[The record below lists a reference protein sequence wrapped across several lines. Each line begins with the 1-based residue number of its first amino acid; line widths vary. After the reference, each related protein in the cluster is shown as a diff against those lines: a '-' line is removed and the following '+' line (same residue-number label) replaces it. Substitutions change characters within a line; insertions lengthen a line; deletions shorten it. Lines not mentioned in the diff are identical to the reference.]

1 MEITAE
7 RILPRNNEELA
18 GNLDTGFLK
27 VLALVFMLI
36 CHMGVLFFPTV
47 QEMRVL
53 GRIAMPLYAWCLVV
67 GNVKTRRPL
76 MYCLRLLL
84 IAVVSQPLY
93 MMALNHEWNYFS
105 ILFLLCIA
113 TVAIQGI
120 RWGKYLSQIWVPALC
135 YLLLGFIRVD
145 YGWKGLSFILLLY
158 LARNNKAGLFA
169 AFFGF
174 CLFWGT
180 SSGGVTQFFGLEFT
194 FLKWPG
200 IGDLLRA
207 VCKLQSL
214 AVLALPLIL
223 IPTHTRLRLPK
234 WLGYAIYPLHLV
246 LLIVLRVLLKGATWE
261 ALTAYFR

>member
-1 MEITAE
+1 MEVTSD
-7 RILPRNNEELA
+7 RTLPRNREELA

-36 CHMGVLFFPTV
+36 DHAGVLFFPGV

-76 MYCLRLLL
+76 FYCLRLLL
-84 IAVVSQPLY
+84 LAVISQPLY

-105 ILFLLCIA
+105 ILFLLFFA

-120 RWGKYLSQIWVPALC
+120 RWGQFLSQLWVPALC
-135 YLLLGFIRVD
+135 YLLLGFLRVD
-145 YGWKGLSFILLLY
+145 YGWKGLTLILLLY
-158 LARNNKAGLFA
+158 FARGSKSGLAA
-169 AFFGF
+169 AFIGF
-174 CLFWGT
+174 CLFWGS
-180 SSGGVTQFFGLEFT
+180 SSGSVTALFGVELS

-200 IGDLLRA
+200 IGDALRA
-207 VCKLQSL
+207 VFKLQAL

-223 IPTHTRLRLPK
+223 IPTNTNLRLPK

-246 LLIVLRVLLKGATWE
+246 LLIILRILCTGTTLE
-261 ALTAYFR
+261 MLTGWFR

>member
-1 MEITAE
+1 MATSLERRAE
-7 RILPRNNEELA
+7 KLG
-18 GNLDTGFLK
+18 GNTDTSLLK
-27 VLALVFMLI
+27 LLALIFMLI
-36 CHMGVLFFPTV
+36 DHIGARVLPGI
-47 QEMRVL
+47 QELRIL
-53 GRIAMPLYAWCLVV
+53 GRIAFPLYAWCLVV
-67 GNVKTRRPL
+67 GSVKTSNLPL
-76 MYCLRLLL
+76 YALRMLGM
-84 IAVVSQPLY
+84 AVLSQPLY
-93 MMALNHEWNYFS
+93 MMGLQHTYQELN
-105 ILFLLCIA
+105 ILFTL
-113 TVAIQGI
+113 TVALVAIYGIQKKFI
-120 RWGKYLSQIWVPALC
+120 FSQIWVPALC
-135 YLLLGFIRVD
+135 YLLLGYIQVD
-145 YGWKGLSFILLLY
+145 YGWKGLTFILLLY